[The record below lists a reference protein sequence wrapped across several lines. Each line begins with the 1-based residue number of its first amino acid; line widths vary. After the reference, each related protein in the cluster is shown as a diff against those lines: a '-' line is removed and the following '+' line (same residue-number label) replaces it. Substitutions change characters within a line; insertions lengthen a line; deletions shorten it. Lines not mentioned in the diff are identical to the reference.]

1 MKASRC
7 MSFAVGLSGAGLF
20 ALAALGAPTSTL
32 PNPPEISLVLPNGQT
47 ITNVTGQAAPFDG
60 LGTSGIAIVGPWHSD
75 GTVRVFLFTGVDPE
89 PYGAFTLTFPTAVM
103 GPGLRPICVM
113 TAQWANPDYSYGYAN
128 PLWPQVTFQSHQY
141 VLTGPQV
148 TQSFVWQG
156 GWMQPW
162 STYEVNI
169 SCGVKQ

>member
-1 MKASRC
+1 MTSRL
-7 MSFAVGLSGAGLF
+7 MSFAVGLSFPGLF
-20 ALAALGAPTSTL
+20 AMAALAAPTSTL
-32 PNPPEISLVLPNGQT
+32 PNPPQITVKLPNGQVAP
-47 ITNVTGQAAPFDG
+47 NVTGAAAPFDG
-60 LGTSGIAIVGPWHSD
+60 LGTNGLALVGPWHSD
-75 GTVRVFLFTGVDPE
+75 GTVRVFLFTGDAPE
-89 PYGAFTLTFPTAVM
+89 PYGTFTLTFPTAVI
-103 GPGLRPICVM
+103 GPGLRPICTV
-113 TAQWANPDYSYGYAN
+113 TALWANPDYAYGYAN
-128 PLWPQVTFQSHQY
+128 PLWPQVTFQQHEY